1 MCINMSKCQ
10 SQGKTKPHSG
20 ESLFRSLDRRWH
32 LLGTNEE
39 CGAVYYYILRFFLY
53 SLVSK
58 DNTPDLPVQPPFS
71 RVSFPNTTV
80 AM

>member
-1 MCINMSKCQ
+1 MSKCQ
-10 SQGKTKPHSG
+10 SRGKTKPDSG
-20 ESLFRSLDRRWH
+20 ESLFISLDGRWH

-39 CGAVYYYILRFFLY
+39 CGARVLLHPQVFPLY